1 MSKNQKLTCIGF
13 FDVLCYNVAMI
24 NENEFKQI
32 VARNITKFRKANGL
46 TQLELAIK
54 LNYSDKAVSKWE
66 RGESLPDV
74 YMLQVIAS
82 MFGITLNDLVNERT
96 DTIKP
101 KSRFNRGVVLA
112 LSIGLTWLI
121 AVATFVFLNIF
132 NIEKAWLLFIY
143 AIPVSLIISII
154 FSNIWKYK
162 WLLFF
167 SISGLY
173 YTIPLSICITL
184 NWVNNIALLFII
196 AAPLQ
201 LLTILWFFRKRRSC

>member
-1 MSKNQKLTCIGF
+1 MSKKQKLTCIGF

-82 MFGITLNDLVNERT
+82 MFGITLNDLVTEHT
-96 DTIKP
+96 DIIKP
-101 KSRFNRGVVLA
+101 KSKLNKGIVLA

-132 NIEKAWLLFIY
+132 NIDKR
-143 AIPVSLIISII
+143 V
-154 FSNIWKYK
+154 
-162 WLLFF
+162 
-167 SISGLY
+167 
-173 YTIPLSICITL
+173 
-184 NWVNNIALLFII
+184 
-196 AAPLQ
+196 
-201 LLTILWFFRKRRSC
+201 ILW

>member
-1 MSKNQKLTCIGF
+1 MSKKQKLTCIGF
-13 FDVLCYNVAMI
+13 FGVLCYNVAMI

-82 MFGITLNDLVNERT
+82 MFGITLNDLVSEKT

-101 KSRFNRGVVLA
+101 KSKFNKGVILA

-143 AIPVSLIISII
+143 AIPVSLIISIV
-154 FSNIWKYK
+154 FTSIWKYK

-184 NWVNNIALLFII
+184 NWVNNVALLFII

>member
-1 MSKNQKLTCIGF
+1 MSKKQKLTCIGF
-13 FDVLCYNVAMI
+13 FGVLCYNVAMI

-82 MFGITLNDLVNERT
+82 MFGITLNDLVSERT

-184 NWVNNIALLFII
+184 NWVNNVALLFII

>member
-1 MSKNQKLTCIGF
+1 
-13 FDVLCYNVAMI
+13 MI
-24 NENEFKQI
+24 NENDFKLI
-32 VARNITKFRKANGL
+32 VAKNLIKFRKANGL

-82 MFGITLNDLVNERT
+82 MFGITLNDLVTENT
-96 DTIKP
+96 DIIKP
-101 KSRFNRGVVLA
+101 KGKLNKGIVLA

-143 AIPVSLIISII
+143 AIPVSLIISIT
-154 FSNIWKYK
+154 SP
-162 WLLFF
+162 
-167 SISGLY
+167 SS
-173 YTIPLSICITL
+173 
-184 NWVNNIALLFII
+184 
-196 AAPLQ
+196 
-201 LLTILWFFRKRRSC
+201 

>member
-1 MSKNQKLTCIGF
+1 MSKKQKLTCIGF

-82 MFGITLNDLVNERT
+82 MFGITLNDLVSERT

-184 NWVNNIALLFII
+184 NWVNNVALLFII